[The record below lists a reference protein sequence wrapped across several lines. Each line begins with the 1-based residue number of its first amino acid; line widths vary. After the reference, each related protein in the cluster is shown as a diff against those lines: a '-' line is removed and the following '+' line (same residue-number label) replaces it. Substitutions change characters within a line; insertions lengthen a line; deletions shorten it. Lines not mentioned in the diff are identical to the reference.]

1 MKMRMMIKKRYL
13 VISDLQIPYHHE
25 AAVKNLIKL
34 VKREKFDLVLNTG
47 DELDM
52 QSQSKWAKGT
62 HLEYEGQ
69 LDADRSLA
77 QNILWDLGTTDITR
91 SNHTDRL
98 YHTLVRG
105 APSLIGL
112 PELNYANF
120 MGFNE
125 LGIRFHKKPYEFHKG
140 WVLVHGDEGSMN
152 SNAGLTALGLA
163 RKFGKSVVCGHTH
176 RAGISAF
183 TEGIGASYR
192 TLWGLEAGNVMDKKK
207 ASYLKAG
214 SANWQMSVAIIE
226 TYGDR
231 VSLMLIPINRDG
243 SFTVYGK
250 LYATR

>member
-1 MKMRMMIKKRYL
+1 MKMRMMTKKRYL
-13 VISDLQIPYHHE
+13 VISDLQIPFHHE

-34 VKREKFDLVLNTG
+34 VRREKFDLVLNTG

-62 HLEYEGQ
+62 HLEYEGK

-77 QNILWDLGTTDITR
+77 QNILWDLKTTDITR

-112 PELNYANF
+112 PELEYARF
-120 MGFNE
+120 MDFAN
-125 LGIRFHKKPYEFHKG
+125 LGIRFHKKPFEFHRG

-163 RKFGKSVVCGHTH
+163 KKFGKSVVCGHTH
-176 RAGISAF
+176 RAGISAY
-183 TEGIGASYR
+183 TEGLGTSYR
-192 TLWGLEAGNVMDKKK
+192 TLWGVEAGNVMDKKK

-214 SANWQMSVAIIE
+214 AANWQMSVAVIE
-226 TYGDR
+226 AHGNH
-231 VSLMLIPINRDG
+231 VSTMLVPINKDG
-243 SFTVYGK
+243 SFTLYGK
-250 LYATR
+250 LYQ

>member
-1 MKMRMMIKKRYL
+1 MTTKKRYL

-25 AAVKNLIKL
+25 QAVRNLIKL

-69 LDADRSLA
+69 LDADRNLA

-112 PELNYANF
+112 PELEYSNF
-120 MGFNE
+120 MDFSS
-125 LGIRFHKKPYEFHKG
+125 LGIRFHKKPFEFHRN

-163 RKFGKSVVCGHTH
+163 KKFGKSVVCGHTH

-183 TEGIGASYR
+183 TEGIGASQDFMGFR
-192 TLWGLEAGNVMDKKK
+192 G
-207 ASYLKAG
+207 
-214 SANWQMSVAIIE
+214 
-226 TYGDR
+226 R
-231 VSLMLIPINRDG
+231 
-243 SFTVYGK
+243 
-250 LYATR
+250 

>member
-1 MKMRMMIKKRYL
+1 MTVKKRYL
-13 VISDLQIPYHHE
+13 VISDLQIPFHHE
-25 AAVKNLIKL
+25 QAVKNLIKL

-69 LDADRSLA
+69 LDHDRTLA

-112 PELNYANF
+112 PELQYEKFMDFAN
-120 MGFNE
+120 
-125 LGIRFHKKPYEFHKG
+125 LGIRFHRKPFEFHKN

-163 RKFGKSVVCGHTH
+163 KKFGKSVVCGHTH

-192 TLWGLEAGNVMDKKK
+192 TLWGLEAGNVMDKRK

-214 SANWQMSVAIIE
+214 SANWQMSVAVIE
-226 TYGDR
+226 THGDR
-231 VSLMLIPINRDG
+231 VSTFLVPINKDG
-243 SFTVYGK
+243 SFTLYGK
-250 LYATR
+250 LYA

>member
-1 MKMRMMIKKRYL
+1 MTKKRYL
-13 VISDLQIPYHHE
+13 VISDLQIPFHHE

-34 VKREKFDLVLNTG
+34 VNREKFDLVLNTG

-77 QNILWDLGTTDITR
+77 QNILWDLKTTDITR

-112 PELNYANF
+112 PELEYSRFMDFAN
-120 MGFNE
+120 
-125 LGIRFHKKPYEFHKG
+125 LGIRFHKKPFEFHRG

-163 RKFGKSVVCGHTH
+163 KKFGKSVVCGHTH
-176 RAGISAF
+176 RAGISAY
-183 TEGIGASYR
+183 TEGLGASYR
-192 TLWGLEAGNVMDKKK
+192 TLWGLEAGNIMDKKK

-214 SANWQMSVAIIE
+214 AANWQMSVAVIE
-226 TYGDR
+226 THGDR
-231 VSLMLIPINRDG
+231 VSTMLVPINKDG
-243 SFTVYGK
+243 SFTLYGK
-250 LYATR
+250 LYA

>member
-1 MKMRMMIKKRYL
+1 MRTMIKKRYL

-25 AAVKNLIKL
+25 QAVNNLIKL

-47 DELDM
+47 DELDF
-52 QSQSKWAKGT
+52 QAQSKWAKGT
-62 HLEYEGQ
+62 HLEYEGK
-69 LDADRSLA
+69 LNADRSLA

-98 YHTLVRG
+98 YHTLGRG

-112 PELNYANF
+112 PELDYSNF
-120 MGFNE
+120 MGFSD
-125 LGIRFHKKPYEFHKG
+125 LGIRFHKKPYEFHRG

-163 RKFGKSVVCGHTH
+163 KKFGKSVVCGHTH

-192 TLWGLEAGNVMDKKK
+192 TLWGLEAGNVMDKRK

-214 SANWQMSVAIIE
+214 SANWQMSVAVIE
-226 TYGDR
+226 THGDR
-231 VSLMLIPINRDG
+231 VSTMLVPINKDG
-243 SFTVYGK
+243 SFTLYGR
-250 LYATR
+250 LYA

>member
-1 MKMRMMIKKRYL
+1 MTKTKSRIL

-34 VKREKFDLVLNTG
+34 VNREKFDLVINTG

-62 HLEYEGQ
+62 GLEWEAT

-77 QNILWDLGTTDITR
+77 QEILWDLRTTDITR

-98 YHTLVRG
+98 YHTLLRG

-112 PELNYANF
+112 PELDYPKF
-120 MGFNE
+120 MDFAS
-125 LGIRFHKKPYEFHKG
+125 LGIRFHKKPFEFYPG

-163 RKFGKSVVCGHTH
+163 KKFGKSVVCGHTH
-176 RAGISAF
+176 RAGISAYS
-183 TEGIGASYR
+183 EGIGGSYR
-192 TLWGLEAGNVMDKKK
+192 TLWGVEAGNVMDKRK

-214 SANWQMSVAIIE
+214 AANWQMSVAILE
-226 TYGDR
+226 THGKNL
-231 VSLMLIPINRDG
+231 SPMLIPINKDG

-250 LYATR
+250 NYG

>member
-1 MKMRMMIKKRYL
+1 MRTMIKNRYL

-25 AAVKNLIKL
+25 QAVKNLIKL

-52 QSQSKWAKGT
+52 QAQSKWAKGT

-112 PELNYANF
+112 PELDYSNF
-120 MGFNE
+120 MGFSD
-125 LGIRFHKKPYEFHKG
+125 LGIRFHKKPYEFHRG
-140 WVLVHGDEGSMN
+140 WVLVHGDEGSIN

-163 RKFGKSVVCGHTH
+163 KKFGKSVVCGHTH

-192 TLWGLEAGNVMDKKK
+192 TLWGLEAGNVMDKRK

-214 SANWQMSVAIIE
+214 SANWQMSVAVIE
-226 TYGDR
+226 THGDR
-231 VSLMLIPINRDG
+231 VSTMLVPINKDG
-243 SFTVYGK
+243 SFTLYGR
-250 LYATR
+250 LYA